1 VRTNEWD
8 PSTAPNRNNGL
19 DEDMLDIAVIA
30 AGDGTYHVLN
40 ASNGVPKIN
49 LSTNPPTTQPKTA
62 NRPEQLRKPAPSRML
77 PPPASNSLIRVTSRN
92 NLRPQ
97 SSLMPPTSQYAA
109 NASQS
114 RIAAITAALGDSDG
128 SEEEDELAKLRAQI
142 RKVYCPYK
150 VSHHLIA

>member
-1 VRTNEWD
+1 
-8 PSTAPNRNNGL
+8 
-19 DEDMLDIAVIA
+19 
-30 AGDGTYHVLN
+30 
-40 ASNGVPKIN
+40 
-49 LSTNPPTTQPKTA
+49 
-62 NRPEQLRKPAPSRML
+62 
-77 PPPASNSLIRVTSRN
+77 
-92 NLRPQ
+92 
-97 SSLMPPTSQYAA
+97 MPPTSQYAA